1 MLKLTAATALIQ
13 HSLRLENFL
22 SNHHF
27 QWMQF
32 LRKTLTSLGPKNVT
46 SLLNAMGGDSTL
58 CLDGGRLNWG
68 KRGKSGERG
77 EAAACHRHNNVC
89 PHISHIPHSG
99 NCTENKSEQCRSSP
113 PGALTPNRHNL
124 GNLGFYSPKYL
135 LPPNNHISFAFGV
148 GRHLEPH
155 F

>member
-1 MLKLTAATALIQ
+1 MKYYQ
-13 HSLRLENFL
+13 SFERN
-22 SNHHF
+22 
-27 QWMQF
+27 W
-32 LRKTLTSLGPKNVT
+32 
-46 SLLNAMGGDSTL
+46 GDSTL
-58 CLDGGRLNWG
+58 CFDGGRLNWG

-99 NCTENKSEQCRSSP
+99 NCTENKSEQCRSLP

-148 GRHLEPH
+148 GRHLEPPSNGQLLYSQHGMSGH
-155 F
+155 FNINWHNIWYTCGWNKLYLRWYLF